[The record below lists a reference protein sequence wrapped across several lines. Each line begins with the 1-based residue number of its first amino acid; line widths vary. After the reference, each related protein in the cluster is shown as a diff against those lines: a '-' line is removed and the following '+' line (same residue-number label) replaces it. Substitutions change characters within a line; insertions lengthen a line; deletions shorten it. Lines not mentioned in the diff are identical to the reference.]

1 MVDEILVVVK
11 RLGEEGSALAYAIH
25 EPSYDAFLK
34 AVDAAARDAGAEPVE
49 EVFLAEGA
57 PFTESELNRAWLDE
71 GILVVNEAEAVLGT
85 DPEAAIE

>member
-1 MVDEILVVVK
+1 MVSEILVVVK
-11 RLGEEGSALAYAIH
+11 RLAEEGSALAYAIPEH
-25 EPSYDAFLK
+25 SFDAFLK

-71 GILVVNEAEAVLGT
+71 GGLVV
-85 DPEAAIE
+85 DR